1 MVATLPLDDYPP
13 FAKNNPS
20 RTGTHTLRIRWEHGG
35 VDLQHSHFCSVADL
49 FVSFFCLGGE
59 SVWTFTVSWNA
70 GNAMCKVFKFWQVR
84 FKTKIGTPS
93 YTFLFEIPCWRACGY
108 PDCS

>member
-1 MVATLPLDDYPP
+1 M
-13 FAKNNPS
+13 
-20 RTGTHTLRIRWEHGG
+20 
-35 VDLQHSHFCSVADL
+35 ADL

-84 FKTKIGTPS
+84 SNDSNQSKDRDTILHL
-93 YTFLFEIPCWRACGY
+93 FL
-108 PDCS
+108 

>member
-1 MVATLPLDDYPP
+1 M
-13 FAKNNPS
+13 
-20 RTGTHTLRIRWEHGG
+20 
-35 VDLQHSHFCSVADL
+35 ADL

-84 FKTKIGTPS
+84 SETKIGDTIL
-93 YTFLFEIPCWRACGY
+93 YLFL
-108 PDCS
+108 

>member
-1 MVATLPLDDYPP
+1 M
-13 FAKNNPS
+13 
-20 RTGTHTLRIRWEHGG
+20 
-35 VDLQHSHFCSVADL
+35 ADL

-84 FKTKIGTPS
+84 SEHK
-93 YTFLFEIPCWRACGY
+93 
-108 PDCS
+108 

>member
-1 MVATLPLDDYPP
+1 MSHLVE
-13 FAKNNPS
+13 
-20 RTGTHTLRIRWEHGG
+20 TGAWGGIDLR
-35 VDLQHSHFCSVADL
+35 HSHLCSVADL

-84 FKTKIGTPS
+84 SNQSKDRVTILHL
-93 YTFLFEIPCWRACGY
+93 FL
-108 PDCS
+108 